1 MIATAIQVADAL
13 IANVALPQL
22 QNDLE
27 GGIALGA
34 WIITSYLCATAVMAP
49 LTGWLRRRYGAAR
62 LFPAAVGVFIAASLL
77 CAIAPSA
84 PIMIVF
90 RILQGAGAGIIAPLA
105 QAILL
110 DIHPPERHGRVM
122 AQWGAALMVG
132 PILGPLLG
140 GIITDL
146 ASWRW
151 VFAINLPLGLL
162 VILLM
167 RGLAS
172 RADLAADT
180 SIDVISVLL
189 LTIAVG
195 ALELTLERS
204 VGRPW
209 FQSPELASEV
219 GVTIIAVVL
228 LGIRSTRTGF
238 SIFRPDVF
246 KDLNFAAAAFYN
258 FMASGLLFVAVVF
271 LPALAQG
278 PLSFSAT
285 LGGLTIVPRAILMTL
300 TMLVVGRLIGR
311 VSYRILLGS
320 GWVLMAAG
328 LAMLAHIEPTEALLW
343 MFAGSI
349 VQAIG
354 AGLLFPPHSTLAFS
368 TLTAAQRTDA
378 AGIYSLV
385 RQLGFASG
393 VALMS
398 AVLRT
403 KIDANLL
410 TLGADASVAGSMEQL
425 ANAAALGAYAGCFG
439 MMAVAAI
446 AVSPGIL
453 VFRARPARSNKLT
466 SLSPAGT
473 PRTRRSLWTRMR
485 SISSR

>member
-1 MIATAIQVADAL
+1 MSPSQRRSVTAGLMIATAIQVADAL
-13 IANVALPQL
+13 IANVALPQM
-22 QNDLE
+22 QNDLG
-27 GGIALGA
+27 GGIELGA

-49 LTGWLRRRYGAAR
+49 LAGWLRRRYGAAR
-62 LFPAAVGVFIAASLL
+62 LFPAGVGAFIAASLL
-77 CAIAPSA
+77 CALAPSA
-84 PIMIVF
+84 PIMIAL

-122 AQWGAALMVG
+122 ALWGAALMVG

-162 VILLM
+162 VIMLM
-167 RGLAS
+167 RGLAG
-172 RADLAADT
+172 RADMAAGT
-180 SIDVISVLL
+180 PIDGTSVLL

-209 FQSPELASEV
+209 FQSPELASEA
-219 GVTIIAVVL
+219 GITLFALAL
-228 LGIRSTRTGF
+228 LSVRSSRTGF
-238 SIFRPDVF
+238 CIFRPDVF

-258 FMASGLLFVAVVF
+258 FMVSGLLFVAIVF
-271 LPALAQG
+271 LPSLAQG

-285 LGGLTIVPRAILMTL
+285 LGGFTIVPRAILMTL
-300 TMLVVGRLIGR
+300 TMLLVGRMIGR
-311 VSYRILLGS
+311 VSYRILLGL

-328 LAMLAHIEPTEALLW
+328 LAIMARIEPTEPLLW
-343 MFAGSI
+343 MLAGSI

-354 AGLLFPPHSTLAFS
+354 AGLLFPSHSTLAFS
-368 TLTAAQRTDA
+368 TLTPAQRTDA

-403 KIDANLL
+403 RIDANVLA
-410 TLGADASVAGSMEQL
+410 LGAAGVVGSTEQL
-425 ANAAALGAYAGCFG
+425 ANAAVMGAYADCFG
-439 MMAVAAI
+439 MMALAAI
-446 AVSPGIL
+446 VISPGIL
-453 VFRARPARSNKLT
+453 VFRARGRPIEAATAALVQPS
-466 SLSPAGT
+466 ADVH
-473 PRTRRSLWTRMR
+473 
-485 SISSR
+485 